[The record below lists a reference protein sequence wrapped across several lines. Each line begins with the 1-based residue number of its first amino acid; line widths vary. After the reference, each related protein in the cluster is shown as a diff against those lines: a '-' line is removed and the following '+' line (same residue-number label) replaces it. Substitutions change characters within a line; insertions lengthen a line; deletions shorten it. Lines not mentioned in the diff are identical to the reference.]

1 MSKSK
6 EYKAVKNFLHNELQ
20 ISREMIVDI
29 VKDEVKSIVLK
40 TIRNTYGANDIESV
54 VKQTLRWEIVGAR
67 QDVLWAFENE
77 VRKMMSEIVKKEFE
91 VSIVQKVNS
100 KLENNE
106 TYRSS
111 NGTELLP
118 IYSSDE

>member
-6 EYKAVKNFLHNELQ
+6 EYKAVKNFLHNELG
-20 ISREMIVDI
+20 ITKEMIVEI

-40 TIRNTYGANDIESV
+40 TIHDTYGADSIESV
-54 VKQTLRWEIVGAR
+54 VKKTLRWEIMGDR
-67 QDVLWAFENE
+67 QDVIWAFENE

-100 KLENNE
+100 K
-106 TYRSS
+106 
-111 NGTELLP
+111 
-118 IYSSDE
+118 